1 MTPWSETVALMI
13 GARVRDQRVLALG
26 WTQKR
31 LADELGLPRPV
42 VARLERGVH
51 LPGLETL
58 FQYARALRMDLRE
71 LLECVDEMGPP

>member
-1 MTPWSETVALMI
+1 MTLWSETVALMI

-26 WTQKR
+26 WTQQR

-51 LPGLETL
+51 LPGLETIC
-58 FQYARALRMDLRE
+58 QYAHALRMDPRE
-71 LLECVDEMGPP
+71 LLACVDEMGPP